1 MQNQYSF
8 EFEGVGEFFIL
19 GPWNYLIQ
27 VFVSYLFV
35 IIADKLIEKLG
46 KIGESDPTGDID
58 GCYDQF
64 DLKERALMG
73 EQLHGLCREW
83 FCVRLEDTPSRVL
96 ISRTD
101 KKIGLIF

>member
-1 MQNQYSF
+1 M
-8 EFEGVGEFFIL
+8 
-19 GPWNYLIQ
+19 
-27 VFVSYLFV
+27 

-73 EQLHGLCREW
+73 EQLHGLCRE
-83 FCVRLEDTPSRVL
+83 
-96 ISRTD
+96 
-101 KKIGLIF
+101 